1 MLNWIY
7 KKMIDINRFL
17 AKNCKKITE
26 SSFLVM
32 NILVN
37 ILDILLTFQKC
48 SHRQKRLSMILI
60 VQKNWKKKSILFLN
74 IFWNLFFS
82 KIKMHASGANKNIRL
97 FNQTCLFI
105 PQLSSV
111 FSFLLLQV
119 KLEFLV
125 FFDKISL
132 VLWDHDLSSI

>member
-26 SSFLVM
+26 TSFLVM

-74 IFWNLFFS
+74 IFSNLFS
-82 KIKMHASGANKNIRL
+82 LKIKMHASGANKNIRL

-105 PQLSSV
+105 PRLYSS
-111 FSFLLLQV
+111 FSFWLSQV
-119 KLEFLV
+119 ELEFLV
-125 FFDKISL
+125 FFDKIAYFFCDMGL
-132 VLWDHDLSSI
+132 

>member
-26 SSFLVM
+26 TSFLVM

-60 VQKNWKKKSILFLN
+60 VQKNWKKINSILKHF
-74 IFWNLFFS
+74 FKFFS
-82 KIKMHASGANKNIRL
+82 FKIKMHASGANENIRL

-105 PQLSSV
+105 PQLSSALS
-111 FSFLLLQV
+111 FSFNHES
-119 KLEFLV
+119 EFLV
-125 FFDKISL
+125 SL
-132 VLWDHDLSSI
+132 FKTV